1 MFMVLSGARMVLR
14 YGTRM
19 NRRQSSSARPPKPIC
34 DRVFTRLF
42 EREKNIDKVVNFLV
56 KHIKSI
62 F

>member
-1 MFMVLSGARMVLR
+1 MVLSCARMVLR

-19 NRRQSSSARPPKPIC
+19 NRRQSSSVRSPKPIC
-34 DRVFTRLF
+34 GNVFTRLF
-42 EREKNIDKVVNFLV
+42 EREKNRDKVVNFLV